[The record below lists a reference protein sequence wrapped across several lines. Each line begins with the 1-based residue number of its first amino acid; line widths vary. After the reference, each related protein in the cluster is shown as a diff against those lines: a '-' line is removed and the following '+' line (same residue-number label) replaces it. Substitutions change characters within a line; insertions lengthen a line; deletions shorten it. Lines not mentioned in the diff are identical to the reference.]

1 MQLREIEILKQLNF
15 IFEDERINTN
25 DYTKKVKDFLV
36 SMKLYTPKV
45 ERHLAK
51 IAEVA
56 QREVVDFDLF
66 LRGLKKT
73 LLKKGD
79 KKKNVGIYIKKV
91 SDSLDTRESGIFGIE
106 INSDDIFG
114 DEDDVS
120 IVPKKV
126 FKKELY
132 GLQVELIKLENWLD
146 KTGKTVIIIFE
157 GRDAAGK
164 GSTIKKFT
172 ENINPKF
179 FNVIALG
186 IPTPDE
192 RKNWWERY
200 KSQIKPGMINLFD
213 RSWYNRGLIEP
224 VMGYGTPEEYE
235 DFMNNVEDFENSL
248 VENDDYLFKF
258 WFSIDKDTQAKRF
271 KQRLMSPLKQW
282 KYSPNDSKMQDLWDR
297 FTEFKEKL
305 FDKTSTLNHPWV
317 IFDALDKRL
326 SGLNAIRYVLQQI
339 PYEGKNEELL
349 NKEFPEAITVLRP
362 DVDESVSI
370 IKKLTEVFKRN

>member
-248 VENDDYLFKF
+248 VENGDYLFKF

>member
-25 DYTKKVKDFLV
+25 DYTKKVKDVLV
-36 SMKLYTPKV
+36 SMKLYSPKV

-79 KKKNVGIYIKKV
+79 KKKNVGNYIKKV
-91 SDSLDTRESGIFGIE
+91 SDSLDTRESGIYGIE

-126 FKKELY
+126 FRKELY
-132 GLQVELIKLENWLD
+132 GLQVELIKLQNWLD
-146 KTGKTVIIIFE
+146 KTGKTVIIVFE

-248 VENDDYLFKF
+248 VENGDYLFKF

-271 KQRLMSPLKQW
+271 QQRLMSPLKQW

>member
-1 MQLREIEILKQLNF
+1 MQLREIKILKQLNF

-248 VENDDYLFKF
+248 VENGDYLFKF

-271 KQRLMSPLKQW
+271 QQRLMSPLKQW

>member
-25 DYTKKVKDFLV
+25 DYTKKVKDVLV

-79 KKKNVGIYIKKV
+79 KKKNVGNYIKKV
-91 SDSLDTRESGIFGIE
+91 SDSLDTRESGIYGIE

-126 FKKELY
+126 FRKELY
-132 GLQVELIKLENWLD
+132 GLQVELIKLQNWLD
-146 KTGKTVIIIFE
+146 KTGKTVIIVFE

-248 VENDDYLFKF
+248 VENGDYLFKF

-271 KQRLMSPLKQW
+271 QQRLMSPLKQW

>member
-25 DYTKKVKDFLV
+25 DYTKKVKDVLV

-79 KKKNVGIYIKKV
+79 KKKNVGNYIKKV
-91 SDSLDTRESGIFGIE
+91 SDSLDTRESGIYGIE

-126 FKKELY
+126 FRKELY
-132 GLQVELIKLENWLD
+132 GLQVELIKLQNWLD
-146 KTGKTVIIIFE
+146 KTGKTVIIVFE

-200 KSQIKPGMINLFD
+200 KSQIKPGVINLFD

-248 VENDDYLFKF
+248 VENGDYLFKF

-271 KQRLMSPLKQW
+271 QQRLMSPLKQW

>member
-79 KKKNVGIYIKKV
+79 KKKNVGTYIKKV

-248 VENDDYLFKF
+248 VENGDYLFKF

-271 KQRLMSPLKQW
+271 QQRLMSPLKQW